1 MVYLKVAE
9 MLFFFVDM
17 LDQPGGGGHPET
29 SAADPR
35 HGGCRRSPH
44 QYRHRRLCQGQNL
57 GVWELNLEIQG
68 LNRVRT
74 SCLVVGAHGKGST
87 STTCF
92 FYDLSQLSLF
102 GIPGPSSIAL
112 SKNKVVANRWQRGG
126 SKHPH
131 PGCEILHDIGIN

>member
-1 MVYLKVAE
+1 MPTFASSIPSSTLVPRTEPRGVGVE
-9 MLFFFVDM
+9 
-17 LDQPGGGGHPET
+17 PGNSRVEQ
-29 SAADPR
+29 S
-35 HGGCRRSPH
+35 
-44 QYRHRRLCQGQNL
+44 QNQL
-57 GVWELNLEIQG
+57 
-68 LNRVRT
+68 
-74 SCLVVGAHGKGST
+74 SCKGST

>member
-1 MVYLKVAE
+1 MARVGVESKW
-9 MLFFFVDM
+9 
-17 LDQPGGGGHPET
+17 LDEPN
-29 SAADPR
+29 
-35 HGGCRRSPH
+35 
-44 QYRHRRLCQGQNL
+44 LCKMKKL
-57 GVWELNLEIQG
+57 DELNPEIQG

-112 SKNKVVANRWQRGG
+112 SKKKVVANRSLKRRIQA
-126 SKHPH
+126 SA
-131 PGCEILHDIGIN
+131 PGM